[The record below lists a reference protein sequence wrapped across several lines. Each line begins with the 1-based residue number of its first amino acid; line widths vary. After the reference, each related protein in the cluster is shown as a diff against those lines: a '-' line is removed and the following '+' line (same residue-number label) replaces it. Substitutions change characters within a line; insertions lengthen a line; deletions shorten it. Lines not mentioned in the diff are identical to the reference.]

1 MFIQT
6 EDTPNPET
14 MKFIPGKV
22 VMESGTASFTS
33 KEQALSS
40 PLAIELFEI
49 LGVRGVFYGND
60 FITITKEL
68 DKNWDSLKPHILMSI
83 MEHYV
88 KGAPLF
94 TEVKAQKLSSDEND
108 SDIVKQIKELIDT
121 RVRPS
126 VAQDGGDIRFDSFKE
141 GIVYLE
147 MHGSCSGCPSST
159 ATLKQGIESMLMHY
173 VPEVQGVEAI

>member
-49 LGVRGVFYGND
+49 SGVRGVFYGSD
-60 FITITKEL
+60 FITITKEP
-68 DKNWDSLKPHILMSI
+68 DKNWESLKPHILMSV

-88 KGAPLF
+88 KGVPLF
-94 TEVKAQKLSSDEND
+94 TEIKTQESSSDEND
-108 SDIVKQIKELIDT
+108 NDIVKQIKELIDT

-126 VAQDGGDIRFDSFKE
+126 VAQDGGDIRFDSFKD